1 MNTNSGAA
9 AEIADSD
16 VVGTAG
22 FSWSASTALKGV
34 AVLLMVFHHCYGF
47 PQWFVSPDLIPSGL
61 GGVTRACAGHAKI
74 CVAIFAFLTG
84 WAYYRHKDKSLGYT
98 LRKIV
103 GLMADFAVI
112 LFFVMLIACLF
123 CGYKLSCFN
132 ILSEFLPFSD
142 LHRLVLFSW
151 YIGFYV
157 IMMCLLP
164 FLESTCQVKNVWCRI
179 VLWLAAGICL
189 VFSTAILN
197 IPHLT
202 VWFPCAVSG
211 YACSRLCLFEKVC
224 SYWQRRSCAAVAA
237 IVFFLLAGVISILSG
252 GFFEYFLPG
261 HYYSSGVITV
271 PLICCGWILL
281 LPAIERLKL
290 TGALM
295 QLGKHSLN
303 IWLLHSVFFSS
314 VTRAL
319 FQPVAYAVDSP
330 LYVLPFVVGSCYL
343 ASLGIKPLQNAF
355 RGFILR
361 RLEGL

>member
-9 AEIADSD
+9 AEIAGSH

-34 AVLLMVFHHCYGF
+34 AVLLMVFYHCYGF
-47 PQWFVSPDLIPSGL
+47 PQWFVSPDLIPSCL

-84 WAYYRHKDKSLGYT
+84 WTYYRHADKSLGYT
-98 LRKIV
+98 LKKIIA
-103 GLMADFAVI
+103 LLADFAVI
-112 LFFVMLIACLF
+112 LFFLMFLACIF
-123 CGYKLSCFN
+123 CGYKISFFN
-132 ILSEFLPFSD
+132 VMSELLPFSD
-142 LHRLVLFSW
+142 LHQLVLFSW
-151 YIGFYV
+151 YIGFY
-157 IMMCLLP
+157 IMMMSLLP
-164 FLESTCQVKNVWCRI
+164 FLEATAQVKNVWWRI
-179 VLWLAAGICL
+179 VLWISAGVCV
-189 VFSTAILN
+189 VFSTTILN
-197 IPHLT
+197 IPYFDY
-202 VWFPCAVSG
+202 WFPCAVSG
-211 YACSRLCLFEKVC
+211 YACSRLYLFEKVC
-224 SYWQRRSCAAVAA
+224 AKLQRKCNVYVAAAVLIA
-237 IVFFLLAGVISILSG
+237 VAGVIDICGGTYFRYFSSG
-252 GFFEYFLPG
+252 
-261 HYYSSGVITV
+261 HHYSSGVITV
-271 PLICCGWILL
+271 PLLCCGWILL
-281 LPAIERLKL
+281 QPVIERLKL
-290 TGALM
+290 TGVLI